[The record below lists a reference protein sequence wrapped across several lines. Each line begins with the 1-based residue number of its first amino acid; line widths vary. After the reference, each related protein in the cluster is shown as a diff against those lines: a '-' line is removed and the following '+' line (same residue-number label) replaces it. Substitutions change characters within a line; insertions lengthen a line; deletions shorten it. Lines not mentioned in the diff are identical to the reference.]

1 MDFFSDIVVIGQ
13 YVISIIGI
21 LGLIIFIAGLVRGQ
35 RELLQRGGYL
45 LILAIVLG
53 VCGYFIYNATIDKA
67 KERLYYMESS
77 LTGDY

>member
-21 LGLIIFIAGLVRGQ
+21 LGLIIFIAGLVRNQ